1 MLKKSFLPIVNC
13 TTQILILGSLPGD
26 KSLAENEYYAHPQ
39 NRFWK
44 VIEYLFNAQQRIS
57 YTERINI
64 LLRNHIGLWDVCA
77 EASRPGSMDLAIQ
90 DERPNP
96 IAELLETHNSIKHI
110 IFNGQKAYSLYLKH
124 FDKKEGIIY
133 SCLPSTSPA
142 NAKSNLEN
150 LIAHWR
156 IIISD

>member
-1 MLKKSFLPIVNC
+1 
-13 TTQILILGSLPGD
+13 
-26 KSLAENEYYAHPQ
+26 
-39 NRFWK
+39 
-44 VIEYLFNAQQRIS
+44 
-57 YTERINI
+57 
-64 LLRNHIGLWDVCA
+64 
-77 EASRPGSMDLAIQ
+77 MDLAIQ

-96 IAELLETHNSIKHI
+96 IAELLETHTSIKHI